1 MSLYERYFADDIVT
15 LDMISDHE
23 DFRDVPTLQKPH
35 YLLDDME
42 GIDNKLEVLY
52 NVNDDIIANQHN
64 RLWLNMVQARSAS
77 LIYSLNALIEHINT
91 TRPDIR
97 QQPEI
102 ERLCGYLHCHVQLI
116 KHDMRYLEMRICMR
130 TY

>member
-15 LDMISDHE
+15 LDTISDHE
-23 DFRDVPTLQKPH
+23 EFRDVPTLQKPH

-52 NVNDDIIANQHN
+52 NVNDDIIANQYN

-77 LIYSLNALIEHINT
+77 IIYSLNALIEHIDT

-102 ERLCGYLHCHVQLI
+102 ERLCGYPHCHVQII